1 MAMTVVTED
10 FEVEVPRCS
19 GWDILQVQR
28 DIHLKQGFVLGQRRV
43 TKIDADPDPSL
54 PLCFIQEVQTH
65 KPGNTVKERA
75 QSVVQDGRFV

>member
-1 MAMTVVTED
+1 MNMIVTED

-28 DIHLKQGFVLGQRRV
+28 DIHLKQGQGRV